1 MMTPLHWLNRKVTCC
16 YNHLLFRY
24 KNVNYPETLQVNGK
38 LKILG
43 TRRPCIQFG
52 KDVHINSSIESNPSG
67 GKQTIFMVGENAQ
80 LTIGNNSGIS
90 NSTIVCKQSITIGS
104 NVNIGANNVIY
115 DTDFHSV
122 NFEDRIHCPDE
133 NVKIAPVV
141 IEDGVWI
148 AGHCV
153 ILKGSRIGK
162 RSVIAAGSVVT
173 STIPADELWG
183 VPAKFIRKIN

>member
-1 MMTPLHWLNRKVTCC
+1 M
-16 YNHLLFRY
+16 
-24 KNVNYPETLQVNGK
+24 
-38 LKILG
+38 
-43 TRRPCIQFG
+43 
-52 KDVHINSSIESNPSG
+52 
-67 GKQTIFMVGENAQ
+67 
-80 LTIGNNSGIS
+80 
-90 NSTIVCKQSITIGS
+90 
-104 NVNIGANNVIY
+104 NIGANNVIY

-173 STIPADELWG
+173 GTIPADELWG
-183 VPAKFIRKIN
+183 GGTC